1 MEFIAYWDQQALV
14 VLNGWGGPVWD
25 SFWLFATETFTWSW
39 LYVLV
44 LAGIFWEFRWA
55 GLLTIAF
62 IAFTV
67 ALCDQI
73 SVHAFKEVFQRLRPC
88 HDPAVQSFIREVGNR
103 CGGEFGFV
111 SSHAANSI
119 GLAVFLSRTLR
130 GVAAPVSWLIPA
142 MAIWAF
148 LTSYSRV
155 YIGVHYPT
163 DVLAGAALGALIGGF
178 MGYFHGV
185 MRPLLPKF
193 SR

>member
-1 MEFIAYWDQQALV
+1 
-14 VLNGWGGPVWD
+14 
-25 SFWLFATETFTWSW
+25 
-39 LYVLV
+39 
-44 LAGIFWEFRWA
+44 
-55 GLLTIAF
+55 
-62 IAFTV
+62 V

-111 SSHAANSI
+111 SSHAANSV

-130 GVAAPVSWLIPA
+130 GVAAPVSWLIPS